1 MPSRRILSLTVTP
14 WSPGIQATWSVDQVR
29 RALRLHRHGDFST
42 SAKLIESM
50 LEDDELP
57 GVLEKRVDAVIE
69 SDFELRL
76 PESVSNKQL
85 AKRVRDGIA
94 PVWDQIVPN
103 EELSEIARSYRMSGI
118 GLGWLDWTLS
128 PSFWLPRLRALP
140 VEFLRWDEEQRK
152 FRYNA
157 REGEFEVTP
166 GDGKWVLLT
175 DGPRGWLRAS
185 VRALAVTWIA
195 KAWALRDWNRF
206 NERHGLPL
214 IKVKVPAIAEEGDK
228 DDFFEDVKALQGEA
242 HALLPTH
249 LDEQGAAFDLDLLE
263 AKDTSWET
271 FPRLVEYCNRRF
283 QIHMQGSH
291 LATELREGAGSRA
304 AAETH
309 RGVEREKATAD
320 SKKFGQGLRDQV
332 LRHVAAYNFAE
343 GAGEA
348 CPFPLWNTE
357 PTEDLGERATA
368 QKTFGEALAAIKGG
382 GYEIKNVDEIAE
394 DYGLELEKREEP
406 APGQP
411 GASPPGGSPPGNGAA
426 PPKQAQQKK
435 LASGDMDAD
444 GFLQG
449 QLYADSLT
457 ERGTPAGARALRPD
471 LETLLSAVE
480 EAEDYEDLRTRL
492 RSAFPKLEPE
502 RLSGLLEK
510 AMVLAELA
518 GRHAVQQDL

>member
-1 MPSRRILSLTVTP
+1 MPTRRILNLTITP
-14 WSPGIQATWSVDQVR
+14 WSPGLKATWTVEQVR
-29 RALRLHRHGDFST
+29 SALRAHRHGDFAQS
-42 SAKLIESM
+42 SRLVESM

-57 GVLEKRVDAVIE
+57 GVLEKRVDAVLE
-69 SDFELRL
+69 SDFELRV
-76 PESVSNKQL
+76 PEDVSNKQL
-85 AKRVRDGIA
+85 AKRVRDGIS
-94 PVWDQIVPN
+94 PRWQEIVPDDELN
-103 EELSEIARSYRMSGI
+103 EISRSYRMTGI
-118 GLGWLDWTLS
+118 GLGWLDWKLT

-152 FRYNA
+152 FFYNA

-175 DGPRGWLRAS
+175 DGPRGWLRGS

-214 IKVKVPAIAEEGDK
+214 IKVKVPAIADEGDK
-228 DDFFEDVKALQGEA
+228 EDFFEDVKALQGEA

-249 LDEQGAAFDLDLLE
+249 LDEEGAAFDLDLLE

-283 QIHMQGSH
+283 QIHFQGSH
-291 LATELREGAGSRA
+291 LATELDKNGSRA

-309 RGVEREKATAD
+309 KGVEREKASAD
-320 SKKFGQGLRDQV
+320 AKKIGQGLRAQV

-343 GAGEA
+343 GAVDVA
-348 CPFPLWNTE
+348 PCPFWDTL

-368 QKTFGEALAAIKGG
+368 QKTFGEALHALKNAS
-382 GYEIKNVDEIAE
+382 YEIKNIDALAE
-394 DYGLELEKREEP
+394 EYGLELEKREEP
-406 APGQP
+406 QMPAPGAPPKP
-411 GASPPGGSPPGNGAA
+411 GAPGAA
-426 PPKQAQQKK
+426 PPPQKQQK
-435 LASGDMDAD
+435 LASGDEAD
-444 GFLQG
+444 GFLDG
-449 QLYADSLT
+449 QLYADALT
-457 ERGTPAGARALRPD
+457 ERGTKAGARALRPD
-471 LETLLSAVE
+471 LEVLLSAVE

-492 RSAFPKLEPE
+492 RNAFPKLEPE
-502 RLSGLLEK
+502 RLSGLVEK